1 MSINCEHWKEYDSIS
16 GPISY
21 CEIAAFGHKLTLDEL
36 EKMGCTAEK
45 RKLCKQK
52 MEFTV
57 GDAVTPKPDP
67 QLAPVVIPNACDTP
81 KAVAAITVGNA
92 EKRRYP
98 RFSIYLCWGFW
109 QDVISH

>member
-1 MSINCEHWKEYDSIS
+1 M
-16 GPISY
+16 Y
-21 CEIAAFGHKLTLDEL
+21 CR
-36 EKMGCTAEK
+36 K

-92 EKRRYP
+92 EKGGIPVFQSTCVGDSGRMLYR
-98 RFSIYLCWGFW
+98 
-109 QDVISH
+109 ISWSTINSGHK